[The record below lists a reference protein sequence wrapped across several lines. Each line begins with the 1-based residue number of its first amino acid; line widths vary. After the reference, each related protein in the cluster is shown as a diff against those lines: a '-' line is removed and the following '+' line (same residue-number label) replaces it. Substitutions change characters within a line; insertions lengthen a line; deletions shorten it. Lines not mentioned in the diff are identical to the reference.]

1 MDKEQNPNLMQFLK
15 RGGGA
20 KVTLFE
26 TKTKSQQRN
35 STKKRVTGLRFCMAV
50 AL

>member
-1 MDKEQNPNLMQFLK
+1 MQ

-35 STKKRVTGLRFCMAV
+35 TTKKRVTGVRLLNKMFNKIKITSGLC
-50 AL
+50 LLG